1 MPTADQAR
9 PTAQRAPHA
18 PSHSLPAPNPSLHHP
33 SGQSHSPNCF
43 APGTHSNNIHY
54 DVVESARH
62 CLNQNLTD
70 SHNPPSSCSAVASY
84 GVSDTFA
91 AVPRATFKRRDGPSV
106 PGSGRH
112 RYLGQNGKSERCSEA
127 AEPGNAGSSWVL
139 SSTISECCRCFSRN
153 PAKCT
158 SSTRLKITRSTSR
171 ENTAPTQLGGPS
183 MTQIL
188 TLVRD
193 LRADRDSHMLSAP
206 DRTMDVYS
214 NTFCAGGAVMGNG
227 TWVIFGGNERTS
239 TIRRVPPQC

>member
-9 PTAQRAPHA
+9 PTAQRTPRSISLASQPQTPRYIIPRASLIRQTVLPPEPIPTTFTMTWWSLLAIASTRTLPTVTTLLLLAPQ
-18 PSHSLPAPNPSLHHP
+18 SLAMV
-33 SGQSHSPNCF
+33 SP
-43 APGTHSNNIHY
+43 THSQQSLERRSNGAMALQFQEVGDTGI
-54 DVVESARH
+54 SAQMVSQSNAPKRP
-62 CLNQNLTD
+62 NQ
-70 SHNPPSSCSAVASY
+70 
-84 GVSDTFA
+84 
-91 AVPRATFKRRDGPSV
+91 
-106 PGSGRH
+106 
-112 RYLGQNGKSERCSEA
+112 
-127 AEPGNAGSSWVL
+127 GNAGSSWVL

-227 TWVIFGGNERTS
+227 TWVVFGGNQRTS